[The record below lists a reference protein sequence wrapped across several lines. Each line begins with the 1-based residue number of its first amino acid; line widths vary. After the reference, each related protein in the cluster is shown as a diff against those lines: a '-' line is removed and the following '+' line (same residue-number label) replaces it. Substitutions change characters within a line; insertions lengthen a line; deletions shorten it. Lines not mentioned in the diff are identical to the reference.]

1 MMTSVKMSTH
11 YPKQRSDV
19 RVRLVEGETVVFDR
33 RCGLIHQLN
42 PTARYIWER
51 CDGTATVAG
60 IAQHLAEAFGVDPQP
75 AAADVVALIEQL
87 HTLELL
93 APQDSRV
100 RPVECEL

>member
-1 MMTSVKMSTH
+1 MAAH

-19 RVRLVEGETVVFDR
+19 RVRLVEGEIVVFDR

-42 PTARYIWER
+42 PTAGYIWER
-51 CDGTATVAG
+51 CDGTTTVAD
-60 IAQHLAEAFGVDPQP
+60 IAQHLAEAFGVDPQT
-75 AAADVVALIEQL
+75 AAADVVTLIEQL

>member
-1 MMTSVKMSTH
+1 MTAQ

-19 RVRLVEGETVVFDR
+19 RMRLVEGERVVFDR

-42 PTARYIWER
+42 PTASYIWER
-51 CDGTATVAG
+51 CDGTATIAD
-60 IAQHLAEAFGVDPQP
+60 IAQHLAEAFGVDPQT
-75 AAADVVALIEQL
+75 AAADVVALIAQL

-100 RPVECEL
+100 RPVEYEL

>member
-1 MMTSVKMSTH
+1 MAAH

-19 RVRLVEGETVVFDR
+19 RVCLVEEEMIVFDR
-33 RCGLIHQLN
+33 CCGLIHQLN

-51 CDGTATVAG
+51 CDGTATIAD
-60 IAQHLAEAFGVDPQP
+60 IAQHLAEAFGVDPQT

>member
-1 MMTSVKMSTH
+1 MIEAAKMTAQ
-11 YPKQRSDV
+11 YPQQRSDV
-19 RVRLVEGETVVFDR
+19 RVCRVEEEMIVFDR

-51 CDGTATVAG
+51 CDGTATVAD
-60 IAQHLAEAFGVDPQP
+60 IAQHLAEAFGVDPQT
-75 AAADVVALIEQL
+75 AAADVVALMEQL

-93 APQDSRV
+93 APQDSGV